1 MHISHTYTE
10 HTYIMG
16 YCVYIYI
23 YLHVGYMYKFTY
35 IYMRSIHW
43 TPFSALMSYIHYI
56 SIPAYHR
63 WRFQI
68 TLQKACME
76 HDRISVVWL
85 KILVSLTIGCPCSW
99 GLADTNCSQG
109 SLSTKISASP
119 LGSRVWAGV
128 TARHAPGAAASSA
141 AADRISRRKSWVLCE
156 SRRILGLAFS
166 ICIFSILFGWAPS
179 CHPKKR
185 YGMNGTKRYISRDQ
199 KLENFESDSPTMTK
213 EGEREGVTRKCCP
226 IIFLRYCPWFSLVGQ
241 FTTSERCLENP
252 EYTFQPTK
260 NLLQFSPFPCHMTPE
275 KWGSI
280 SGKRRHHHIHRSH
293 ADQDKPRHLGMSPSQ
308 RWWPWSSRP
317 LRPPRPP
324 DVLSDGAPPISN
336 ILAEIEEAAKSLQ
349 TDSKVQIDVD
359 SWKVAENCHKG
370 VPFVVATSQFF
381 WAAHN

>member
-1 MHISHTYTE
+1 
-10 HTYIMG
+10 
-16 YCVYIYI
+16 
-23 YLHVGYMYKFTY
+23 
-35 IYMRSIHW
+35 
-43 TPFSALMSYIHYI
+43 
-56 SIPAYHR
+56 
-63 WRFQI
+63 
-68 TLQKACME
+68 ME

-99 GLADTNCSQG
+99 GLTDTTCSQG

-166 ICIFSILFGWAPS
+166 ICMFSSWPMLTTFVSSKEALWNEWDER
-179 CHPKKR
+179 KKFPE
-185 YGMNGTKRYISRDQ
+185 TE

-213 EGEREGVTRKCCP
+213 TGREGRGDQRMLSHDLLKILPMIVACWAT
-226 IIFLRYCPWFSLVGQ
+226 S
-241 FTTSERCLENP
+241 SERCLENP

-260 NLLQFSPFPCHMTPE
+260 NLLKFPPFLCHMTAE
-275 KWGSI
+275 KSGSI

-293 ADQDKPRHLGMSPSQ
+293 ADQDKPRHLGMSSLSQ
-308 RWWPWSSRP
+308 RCWPGSLRP

-336 ILAEIEEAAKSLQ
+336 ILAEIEEATKSLQ

-370 VPFVVATSQFF
+370 VPFVATSQFF
-381 WAAHN
+381 GLPIIRYAGV